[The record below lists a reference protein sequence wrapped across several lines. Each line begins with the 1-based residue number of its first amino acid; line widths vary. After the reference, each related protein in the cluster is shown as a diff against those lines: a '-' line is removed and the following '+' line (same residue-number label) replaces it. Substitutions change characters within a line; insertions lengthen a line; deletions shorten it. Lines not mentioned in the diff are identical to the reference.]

1 MAVKR
6 RDLIER
12 IESLSDE
19 EIERV
24 GPYLEADL
32 DALVDLDEL
41 RGEVARGRESVR
53 TEPLLSH
60 EEVVSMVRERLGK
73 RP

>member
-1 MAVKR
+1 MAVNR

-41 RGEVARGRESVR
+41 RDEVARGRESVR